1 VISPIASSVTAGAS
15 PAASIAAAS
24 ALISPICTSVSWNS
38 PRQSCSR
45 LRSAITFAYAAGS
58 CSGAKNSRAYRS
70 SLARLR
76 RSCRFS
82 AGESGVIAAPRLATR
97 AKVVLVRSM
106 ASSPAVSPWD
116 RTERERPFLAG
127 ADASWPA
134 ATSLA
139 RHWLVSPVNLAER
152 SPRAS
157 ARNSLRRRCSR

>member
-1 VISPIASSVTAGAS
+1 MISPIASSVTAGAS

-58 CSGAKNSRAYRS
+58 CNGAKNSSAYRS

-76 RSCRFS
+76 RSCRLS

-97 AKVVLVRSM
+97 VKVALVRSM
-106 ASSPAVSPWD
+106 ASSPAVSCD

-127 ADASWPA
+127 AAASSPA

>member
-1 VISPIASSVTAGAS
+1 MISPIASSVTAGAS

-45 LRSAITFAYAAGS
+45 LRSAITFAYPAGS
-58 CSGAKNSRAYRS
+58 CSGAKNSSAYRS
-70 SLARLR
+70 SLHRLR
-76 RSCRFS
+76 RSCRLS

-97 AKVVLVRSM
+97 VKVALVRSM
-106 ASSPAVSPWD
+106 ASSPAVSWD
-116 RTERERPFLAG
+116 RAERERPFLAG
-127 ADASWPA
+127 AAASWPT
-134 ATSLA
+134 ATSRA

-152 SPRAS
+152 SPRPS